1 MLAWG
6 IVCLVAAQGVADEEL
21 FETLLDIETDV
32 ASAKKQTL
40 RDSPG
45 IVTVVTRE
53 EIVRS
58 GARNLVDVLQLV
70 PGFSFGVDVQG
81 SIGVGVRGVWGQEGK
96 VLVLFDGQEMNET
109 LYLTPQFGNHYP
121 IFTIERIEVIRGP
134 GSAQYGG
141 YAELGVVNIVSR
153 GAARQGIEVFAQYG
167 HMTTSFAR
175 ANVGVS
181 YGQTFDGL
189 DGLALSV
196 DAFVGEGV
204 ASDRVYEDKY
214 GERIRMSWQNA
225 QSAPTWLNVAAS
237 WRDLHVRFLADLFRQ
252 REQDHYGALL
262 AAPIANN
269 FYAFFAD
276 ARYDLKL
283 SDTLTVTPRL
293 NAKRQMPWNSGTV
306 TGGVVD
312 HADYYGKR
320 ADRYTGT
327 VTTTWDAIPMM
338 RLLGGVEGSLD
349 DAAAFLGPNGEF
361 FGNNDV
367 FDNGLATISYWNVA
381 VFGETAL
388 TTPVA
393 NITAGAR
400 YQHNSQ
406 FGAAFVPRVALTKTV
421 ERIHAKLLVSGAFK
435 PPGIENLTLNPDVRP
450 ELTRVL
456 EGEVGYALLD
466 NVHITANV
474 FDVEVNGPIVY
485 FYDAAT
491 DVEAYQNFPRTG
503 SRGVEATVRV
513 QDEYGN
519 ATLGYAYASTE
530 GKNEVPLYDAGQP
543 DVLRAL
549 PAHTL
554 TATGSLQLSE
564 SLSVSPTVI
573 LLSERF
579 GWLGAQDF
587 AVERT
592 PPVVLVHV
600 SLLYQNL
607 LPGLDARLGVYNLLD
622 VDYRYLQ
629 PYDGGHAPL
638 PASSR
643 EVMLTL
649 TQRFDFAR

>member
-1 MLAWG
+1 MLVWG
-6 IVCLVAAQGVADEEL
+6 IAFMLSAQVADEEL

-32 ASAKKQTL
+32 ASAKKTSV

-45 IVTVVTRE
+45 IVTVITRE
-53 EIVRS
+53 EILRS
-58 GARNLVDVLQLV
+58 GARDLVDVLQLV

-81 SIGVGVRGVWGQEGK
+81 SVGVGVRGVWGQEGK
-96 VLVLFDGQEMNET
+96 VLILWDGQEMNET
-109 LYLTPQFGNHYP
+109 LYLTPQFGNHFP
-121 IFTIERIEVIRGP
+121 IFTIDRVEVIRGP

-141 YAELGVVNIVSR
+141 YAELGVVNIISR
-153 GAARQGIEVFAQYG
+153 GAAQQGVEVFAQYG

-181 YGQTFDGL
+181 YGQTFAAL
-189 DGLALSV
+189 DGLQLSV

-204 ASDRVYEDKY
+204 ASDRVYADQY

-225 QSAPTWLNVAAS
+225 QSSPTWLNVAAS
-237 WRDLHVRFLADLFRQ
+237 WRDVHVRFMADLYRV
-252 REQDHYGALL
+252 REQDQYDVLL

-276 ARYDLKL
+276 VRYDLRL
-283 SDTLTVTPRL
+283 SDTLTITPHL
-293 NAKRQMPWNSGTV
+293 NAKRQMPWNSGSV
-306 TGGVVD
+306 FAGVVD
-312 HADYYGKR
+312 HPDYYGKR

-327 VTTTWDAIPMM
+327 VTTTWDALPTM
-338 RLLGGVEGSLD
+338 RLLGGIEGSLD
-349 DAAAFLGPNGEF
+349 DAEVFRGPNGEL

-367 FDNGLATISYWNVA
+367 FDNGEATITYWNVA
-381 VFGETAL
+381 AFGEAAL

-421 ERIHAKLLVSGAFK
+421 DRIHAKVLVSGAFK
-435 PPGIENLTLNPDVRP
+435 PPGIENITLNPDVRP
-450 ELTRVL
+450 ELTRVI

-466 NVHITANV
+466 NVHVTANV
-474 FDVEVNGPIVY
+474 FDIEINGPIVY
-485 FYDAAT
+485 FFDA
-491 DVEAYQNFPRTG
+491 DSGEEAYQNFPRTG

-513 QDEYGN
+513 QDEHGS
-519 ATLGYAYASTE
+519 ATLGYSFATTE
-530 GKNEVPLYDAGQP
+530 GKNAVPLYDAGQP

-554 TATGSLQLSE
+554 TATGSLYLSE
-564 SLSVSPTVI
+564 SLSVNPTVI

-587 AVERT
+587 SVERT
-592 PPVVLVHV
+592 PPVALVHV
-600 SLLYQNL
+600 SVLYQNL

-638 PASSR
+638 PAASR
-643 EVMLTL
+643 EIMVTL
-649 TQRFDFAR
+649 TQRFDLAP